1 MNAWK
6 TGTVSGCIVWVILI
20 GFLGSCIM
28 PIFFCIG
35 SITSFSDP
43 AIQLTGKILCPAE
56 TTPKSY
62 SYSTTTR
69 DDNGNYVPA
78 TAYELHCVAANGEVL
93 KTDPIVYAF
102 LWDGIFAFAGIIVII
117 VLAFLFAAPAG
128 ALIARLLNRNRV
140 SAQ

>member
-1 MNAWK
+1 MNPMK
-6 TGTVSGCIVWVILI
+6 TGAISGCIVWVLLI
-20 GFLGSCIM
+20 AFLGSCIL

-43 AIQLTGKILCPAE
+43 AIKTTGKILCPAGSAPE
-56 TTPKSY
+56 SY

-78 TAYELHCVAANGEVL
+78 TAYELHCVAANGEVI

-102 LWDGIFAFAGIIVII
+102 LWDGIFAVVGIIIII
-117 VLAFLFAAPAG
+117 VLSFALAAPAG
-128 ALIARLLNRNRV
+128 ALIAKFLNRNK
-140 SAQ
+140 AQ